1 MRYLTLDD
9 NTARQLIDS
18 LSIYGEYLRVD
29 AQARSY
35 QGGMYWKQQ
44 RSHTYLVKTPSGGV

>member
-1 MRYLTLDD
+1 MRHLTLDD

-29 AQARSY
+29 ALA
-35 QGGMYWKQQ
+35 
-44 RSHTYLVKTPSGGV
+44 VKVQ